1 MKLAEALQ
9 IRADLQNRIAQIG
22 TRLQN
27 NATTQEGS
35 EPAENPA
42 ELLKELDA
50 LLAQHEELVTRINIT
65 NSRTTDDKGET
76 LTRLIARRDMLQK
89 KVQMLRDL
97 VGAASQLTNRYHL
110 SEIRV
115 ISTIN
120 VADTQKIVDDMSKKL
135 RETDI
140 ALQQLNWTVE
150 LL

>member
-35 EPAENPA
+35 EPAENPV

-50 LLAQHEELVTRINIT
+50 MLGQHEELVTRINIT
-65 NSRTTDDKGET
+65 NCRTTDDKGET

-97 VGAASQLTNRYHL
+97 VSAASQLPNRYHL

-120 VADTQKIVDDMSKKL
+120 VADTQKKVDDMSKKL
-135 RETDI
+135 RETEI

>member
-120 VADTQKIVDDMSKKL
+120 VADTQKKVDDMSKKL

>member
-9 IRADLQNRIAQIG
+9 IRADIQNRIAQIG

-35 EPAENPA
+35 EPAENPV

-50 LLAQHEELVTRINIT
+50 LLVQHEELVTRINIT

-120 VADTQKIVDDMSKKL
+120 VADTQKKVDDISKKL

>member
-9 IRADLQNRIAQIG
+9 IRADIQNRIAQIG

-35 EPAENPA
+35 EPAENPV

-89 KVQMLRDL
+89 KFRCCV
-97 VGAASQLTNRYHL
+97 TL
-110 SEIRV
+110 SV
-115 ISTIN
+115 PQVS
-120 VADTQKIVDDMSKKL
+120 
-135 RETDI
+135 
-140 ALQQLNWTVE
+140 LQTAIICRKSG
-150 LL
+150 

>member
-9 IRADLQNRIAQIG
+9 IRADIQNRIAQIG

-35 EPAENPA
+35 EPAENPV

-120 VADTQKIVDDMSKKL
+120 VADTQKKVDDMSKKL

>member
-65 NSRTTDDKGET
+65 NSRTTDEKGET

-120 VADTQKIVDDMSKKL
+120 VADTQKKVDDMSKKL

>member
-35 EPAENPA
+35 EPAENPV

-50 LLAQHEELVTRINIT
+50 MLGQHEELVTRINIT
-65 NSRTTDDKGET
+65 NCRTTDDKGET

-97 VGAASQLTNRYHL
+97 VSAASQLTNRYHL

-120 VADTQKIVDDMSKKL
+120 VADTQKKVDDMSKKL
-135 RETDI
+135 REPEI

>member
-35 EPAENPA
+35 EPAENPV

-97 VGAASQLTNRYHL
+97 VSAASQLTNRYHL

-120 VADTQKIVDDMSKKL
+120 VADTQKKVDDMSKKL

>member
-9 IRADLQNRIAQIG
+9 IRADLQNRIAQID

-35 EPAENPA
+35 EPAESPV

-50 LLAQHEELVTRINIT
+50 MLGQHEELVTRINIT
-65 NSRTTDDKGET
+65 NCRTTDDKGET
-76 LTRLIARRDMLQK
+76 LTRLIARRDILQK

-97 VGAASQLTNRYHL
+97 VSAASQLTNRYHL

-120 VADTQKIVDDMSKKL
+120 VADTQKKVDDISKKL
-135 RETDI
+135 RETEI

>member
-9 IRADLQNRIAQIG
+9 IRADIQNRIAQIG

-120 VADTQKIVDDMSKKL
+120 VADTQKKVDDMSKKL

>member
-35 EPAENPA
+35 EPAENPV

-120 VADTQKIVDDMSKKL
+120 VADTQKKVDDMSKKL

>member
-9 IRADLQNRIAQIG
+9 IRADIQNRIAQIG

-35 EPAENPA
+35 EPAENPV

-65 NSRTTDDKGET
+65 NSRATDDKGET

-120 VADTQKIVDDMSKKL
+120 VAETQKKVDEVSKQL

-140 ALQQLNWTVE
+140 ALQQLNWTTD
-150 LL
+150 LI

>member
-9 IRADLQNRIAQIG
+9 IRADLQNRIAQTG

-120 VADTQKIVDDMSKKL
+120 VADTQKKVDDMSKKL

>member
-35 EPAENPA
+35 APAENPA

-120 VADTQKIVDDMSKKL
+120 VADTQKKVDDMSKKL

>member
-9 IRADLQNRIAQIG
+9 IRADIQNRIEQIG

-35 EPAENPA
+35 EPAENPV

-120 VADTQKIVDDMSKKL
+120 VADTQKKVDDMSKKL

>member
-22 TRLQN
+22 SRLVN

-35 EPAENPA
+35 EPAENPID
-42 ELLKELDA
+42 LLKELDSM
-50 LLAQHEELVTRINIT
+50 LKQHEELVTRINIT
-65 NSRTTDDKGET
+65 NSRATDEKGET
-76 LTRLIARRDMLQK
+76 LTQLIAHRDMLQK

-97 VGAASQLTNRYHL
+97 MSAASQLANRYHL

-120 VADTQKIVDDMSKKL
+120 VAETQKKVDEVSKQL
-135 RETDI
+135 READI

-150 LL
+150 LI

>member
-1 MKLAEALQ
+1 ML
-9 IRADLQNRIAQIG
+9 G
-22 TRLQN
+22 
-27 NATTQEGS
+27 
-35 EPAENPA
+35 
-42 ELLKELDA
+42 
-50 LLAQHEELVTRINIT
+50 QHEELVTRINIT
-65 NSRTTDDKGET
+65 NCRTTDDKGET

-97 VGAASQLTNRYHL
+97 VSAASQLTNRYHL

-120 VADTQKIVDDMSKKL
+120 VADTQKKVDDMSKKL
-135 RETDI
+135 RETEI

>member
-35 EPAENPA
+35 EPAENA
-42 ELLKELDA
+42 VELLKELDA
-50 LLAQHEELVTRINIT
+50 MLGQHEELVTRINIT
-65 NSRTTDDKGET
+65 NCRTTDDKGET

-97 VGAASQLTNRYHL
+97 VSAASQLTNRYHL

-120 VADTQKIVDDMSKKL
+120 VADTQKKVDDMSKKL
-135 RETDI
+135 RETEI

>member
-65 NSRTTDDKGET
+65 NSRTTDENGET

-120 VADTQKIVDDMSKKL
+120 VADTQKKVDDMSKKL

>member
-35 EPAENPA
+35 EPAENPV

-50 LLAQHEELVTRINIT
+50 MLWQHEELVTRINIT
-65 NSRTTDDKGET
+65 NCRTTDDKGET

-97 VGAASQLTNRYHL
+97 VSAASQLTNRYHL

-120 VADTQKIVDDMSKKL
+120 VADTQKKVDDMSKKL
-135 RETDI
+135 RETEI

>member
-9 IRADLQNRIAQIG
+9 IRADLQNRIAQTG

-50 LLAQHEELVTRINIT
+50 MLAQHEDLVARINIT
-65 NSRTTDDKGET
+65 NSRTTDEKGET

-120 VADTQKIVDDMSKKL
+120 VADTQKKVDDMSKKL

>member
-35 EPAENPA
+35 EPAENPV

-50 LLAQHEELVTRINIT
+50 MLGQHEELVTRINIT
-65 NSRTTDDKGET
+65 NCRTTDDKGET

-89 KVQMLRDL
+89 KV
-97 VGAASQLTNRYHL
+97 
-110 SEIRV
+110 
-115 ISTIN
+115 
-120 VADTQKIVDDMSKKL
+120 DDMSKKL
-135 RETDI
+135 RETEI

>member
-9 IRADLQNRIAQIG
+9 IRADIQNRIAQIG

-35 EPAENPA
+35 EPAENPV

-97 VGAASQLTNRYHL
+97 VSAASQLTNRYHL

-120 VADTQKIVDDMSKKL
+120 VADTQKKVDDMSKKL

>member
-22 TRLQN
+22 TRLVN
-27 NATTQEGS
+27 NATSQEGS
-35 EPAENPA
+35 EPAENPDA
-42 ELLKELDA
+42 LLKELDSM
-50 LLAQHEELVTRINIT
+50 LKQHEELVTRINIT

-76 LTRLIARRDMLQK
+76 LTQLIAHRDMLQK
-89 KVQMLRDL
+89 KVKMLRDL

-120 VADTQKIVDDMSKKL
+120 VAETQKKVDEVSKQL
-135 RETDI
+135 READI

-150 LL
+150 LI